1 MQITSSLVSLYF
13 LLFPLIASKSFFLA
27 TDLTRLL
34 LTYSFIL
41 LTFLISFYQRLHQK
55 NGISWQF
62 SWFHVLVLLFL
73 STIVIATLKSAHVPL
88 AFWGAPLQPGQSL
101 LFFIFFSLFLFLTH
115 HIFMSINNQ
124 KRILLFVHIGLLIT
138 TLYGILSYLL
148 KAFTYHDFS
157 IRATSLE
164 THPVLFG
171 VLVMT
176 GFFISLA
183 NTQIQQK
190 HRGFYVVSAAIF
202 LTGIIITFSR
212 GIWISTFSG
221 IVLFLFFY
229 FKKHPVK
236 RWRINQPIRVLTLF
250 TVVILVVFSK
260 PMISYVL
267 PLFQTTPTSSQYIR
281 SLELRDALQLLKE
294 KSVPFGIGPAHVP
307 LYYPQYRSPAI
318 NTTQEWYLYPQQIRN
333 NYLDIAIAFGPLGLI
348 AFISLLIF
356 LIRSALVIS
365 KEKRDSA
372 MRNFYLL
379 LFCAWVSLI
388 IHGLF
393 YFYTLSTWI
402 YFGVL
407 TSIIIAGAKLKPLK
421 TLSLSPLMMV
431 SLLFIF
437 AVVSLLILS
446 GGSRIAQA
454 ELAFKKGEQLL
465 SKTSYLKQFP
475 QSDTNILFVNYPF
488 TPQDVFLVE
497 QGVKSCK
504 QALELFPYENALLS
518 RQYIFSLILLGR
530 LEEDKTKKL
539 DIYDEAYRRLSLLI
553 EKNSLEVLN
562 YRLRSS
568 MTYRMAL
575 DNLDR
580 EVNFTRAI
588 RDLKYAVK
596 LDPTNPIT
604 LDNLG
609 LLYRDAGKLSE
620 AEQTFQKAT
629 QVKKDFINSYIHWGE
644 TLEQQGKT
652 KEARKIYERALRIN
666 PQSDLLKKKIEAIE
680 P

>member
-13 LLFPLIASKSFFLA
+13 LLFPLIASKSLFLA
-27 TDLTRLL
+27 TDAARLL
-34 LTYSFIL
+34 FTYCFIL
-41 LTFLISFYQRLHQK
+41 LTLSIFFYQRLRQK

-101 LFFIFFSLFLFLTH
+101 LFFIFFSLFLFLTYS
-115 HIFMSINNQ
+115 IFMSIDNQ

-138 TLYGILSYLL
+138 TLYGILSYIL
-148 KAFTYHDFS
+148 KAFVYHDFS

-164 THPVLFG
+164 THPILFG
-171 VLVMT
+171 VLVMI

-183 NTQIQQK
+183 NTQIQHK
-190 HRGFYVVSAAIF
+190 YRGFYVVSAAIF

-260 PMISYVL
+260 PMISHVL
-267 PLFQTTPTSSQYIR
+267 PLFQATPTSSQYIR
-281 SLELRDALQLLKE
+281 SLELHDALRLVKE
-294 KSVPFGIGPAHVP
+294 RSFPFGIGSAHLP

-333 NYLDIAIAFGPLGLI
+333 NYLDIAIAFGHLGLI
-348 AFISLLIF
+348 AFISLLI
-356 LIRSALVIS
+356 LVIRSALMIS
-365 KEKRDSA
+365 KEKIGSDL
-372 MRNFYLL
+372 RNFYLL
-379 LFCAWVSLI
+379 LFCGWISLT
-388 IHGLF
+388 IHSFF
-393 YFYTLSTWI
+393 YFYTLSAWI

-407 TSIIIAGAKLKPLK
+407 TSIIIARAKPKPLK
-421 TLSLSPLMMV
+421 TLSLLLLIIV

-437 AVVSLLILS
+437 AVVFLLILS
-446 GGSRIAQA
+446 GGSRIAKA
-454 ELAFKKGEQLL
+454 ELAFKKGELLL

-497 QGVKSCK
+497 QGTKSYK
-504 QALELFPYENALLS
+504 QALDLFPYENTLLS
-518 RQYIFSLILLGR
+518 RQYIFSLIMLGR
-530 LEEDKTKKL
+530 LEEKKTKK
-539 DIYDEAYRRLSLLI
+539 IGVYEEAYRRVSLLI
-553 EKNSLEVLN
+553 EKNALEVLN

-588 RDLKYAVK
+588 RDLEHAVK

-609 LLYRDAGKLSE
+609 LLYRDSGKLPE

-629 QVKKDFINSYIHWGE
+629 QVKKDFVNSYIHWGE
-644 TLEQQGKT
+644 TLEQQKKA
-652 KEARKIYERALRIN
+652 KEARMVYEAALRIN
-666 PQSDLLKKKIEAIE
+666 PQSTLLKKKIEAIE